1 MNPLQIVASI
11 ANVIVLLY
19 MLVLFARFVLDLV
32 PMFSRDW
39 RPRGF
44 GLVLAEFVFTITD
57 PPLRFLRKYIKPV
70 RLGQVQLDLSFMI
83 LMIACL
89 ILSRITLNLAT

>member
-1 MNPLQIVASI
+1 
-11 ANVIVLLY
+11 

-89 ILSRITLNLAT
+89 ILSRVTLNLAT

>member
-89 ILSRITLNLAT
+89 ILSRVTLNLAT

>member
-1 MNPLQIVASI
+1 
-11 ANVIVLLY
+11 